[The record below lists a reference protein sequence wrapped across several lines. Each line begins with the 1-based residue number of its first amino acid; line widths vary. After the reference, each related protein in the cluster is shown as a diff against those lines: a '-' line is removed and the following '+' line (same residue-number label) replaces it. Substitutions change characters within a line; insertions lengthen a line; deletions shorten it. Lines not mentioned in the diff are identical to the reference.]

1 MGTRRKPAQPGRT
14 RMALLTTAAAGS
26 ALLSSAGG
34 AHAEP
39 TADLATVKAQVDD
52 LNEQAEAS
60 TEKYNKFK
68 EEQERL
74 RKEAGQ
80 LQDQVAA
87 AQEKM
92 TGLRER
98 LSAVAAD
105 EYRSGNVD
113 PTVALMLSSDPT
125 NYLQRASSQDIAASS
140 QSDLLRLL
148 QDQQRRLDQRRS
160 EATAVL
166 ARLDETD
173 RALAGEKKQVQA
185 KLGEA
190 TRLLNTLSLAD
201 RAKVNAQDPR
211 SSRDSARE
219 TYTGPATGR
228 AAAALQFA
236 YAQLGKPYGWGDT
249 GPDSFDCS
257 GLTGAAWR
265 AGGVSLP
272 RVSQDQWNAGR
283 HVAKSDLQPGD
294 LVFFSN
300 LQHVGIYIGGGK
312 MIHAPRTG
320 KNIEIT
326 PIDYMPY
333 VGAVRP

>member
-1 MGTRRKPAQPGRT
+1 MGTRRKPAPPGRT
-14 RMALLTTAAAGS
+14 RIALVTTAAAGS
-26 ALLSSAGG
+26 ALLASAGG

-39 TADLATVKAQVDD
+39 KADLATVKAQVDD

-68 EEQERL
+68 EEQQRL
-74 RKEAGQ
+74 RKDANQ

-92 TGLRER
+92 AGLRER

-113 PTVALMLSSDPT
+113 PTVALMLSADPT
-125 NYLQRASSQDIAASS
+125 NYLQRASAQDIAASS
-140 QSDLLRLL
+140 QADLLRLL
-148 QDQQRRLDQRRS
+148 QDQQRRLDQRRA

-190 TRLLNTLSLAD
+190 TRLLNTLSVAD
-201 RAKVNAQDPR
+201 RDKVNAQDPR

-219 TYTGPATGR
+219 TYTGPASGR

-236 YAQLGKPYGWGDT
+236 YAQIGKPYEWGAT
-249 GPDSFDCS
+249 GPGSFDCS

-272 RVSQDQWNAGR
+272 RVSQDQWNAGQ

-320 KNIEIT
+320 KNVEIL

>member
-1 MGTRRKPAQPGRT
+1 TRI
-14 RMALLTTAAAGS
+14 ALVTTAAAGS
-26 ALLSSAGG
+26 ALLASAGG

-39 TADLATVKAQVDD
+39 KADLATVKAQVDD

-68 EEQERL
+68 EEQQRL
-74 RKEAGQ
+74 RKDANQ

-92 TGLRER
+92 AGLRER

-113 PTVALMLSSDPT
+113 PTVALMLSADPT
-125 NYLQRASSQDIAASS
+125 NYLQRASAQDIAASS
-140 QSDLLRLL
+140 QADLLRLL
-148 QDQQRRLDQRRS
+148 QDQQRRLDQRRA

-190 TRLLNTLSLAD
+190 TRLLNTLSVAD
-201 RAKVNAQDPR
+201 RDKVNAQDPR

-219 TYTGPATGR
+219 TYTGPASGR

-236 YAQLGKPYGWGDT
+236 YAQIGKPYEWGAT
-249 GPDSFDCS
+249 GPGSFDCS

-272 RVSQDQWNAGR
+272 RVSQDQWNAGQ

-320 KNIEIT
+320 KNVEIL